1 MLSIMKVI
9 VKILFKRKSFLF
21 TTFILPLL
29 LIVGISALEGGASSY
44 NIGIINK
51 DEGQFG
57 TVIENR
63 LKDSDFINLTELQDK
78 DYTEELIYHKYEMI
92 ITIDEDFT
100 QKIVNGDLSKLKYK
114 TLTEAEDT
122 AVVKNI
128 IEGEVSS
135 LAKLCNNIDIK
146 KEGIDEVIKTFDDS
160 KPELDEI
167 SSVERKSNV
176 VNSIGLIFYVIFTS
190 ASFSCAFLL
199 EDERLGTKSRTIMG
213 KISEKEYYGA
223 HLLVYLLLGA
233 IPAVEYYALCNAW
246 DMEFGFDNKILLLV
260 ITLAVSCLAVTF
272 NVFVSSIIK
281 NKSVFT
287 LVSTCFTLP
296 MFMLSGCFWPYDMMG
311 ETLRKIGDVFP
322 TRWLILAFEDL
333 QKGSSFVDIIPNI
346 LGIIALSLLLF
357 ALAVYFTKNKRVLI
371 KCED

>member
-78 DYTEELIYHKYEMI
+78 DYSEELIYHKYEMI

-100 QKIVNGDLSKLKYK
+100 EKIVNGDLSKLKYK

-176 VNSIGLIFYVIFTS
+176 VNSIGLIFYVIFT
-190 ASFSCAFLL
+190 
-199 EDERLGTKSRTIMG
+199 
-213 KISEKEYYGA
+213 
-223 HLLVYLLLGA
+223 
-233 IPAVEYYALCNAW
+233 
-246 DMEFGFDNKILLLV
+246 
-260 ITLAVSCLAVTF
+260 
-272 NVFVSSIIK
+272 
-281 NKSVFT
+281 
-287 LVSTCFTLP
+287 
-296 MFMLSGCFWPYDMMG
+296 
-311 ETLRKIGDVFP
+311 LR
-322 TRWLILAFEDL
+322 
-333 QKGSSFVDIIPNI
+333 
-346 LGIIALSLLLF
+346 
-357 ALAVYFTKNKRVLI
+357 
-371 KCED
+371 

>member
-9 VKILFKRKSFLF
+9 VKILFKRKSFIF
-21 TTFILPLL
+21 TTFILPFL
-29 LIVGISALEGGASSY
+29 LISGIAALEDGNSTY
-44 NIGIINK
+44 YIGIINK
-51 DEGQFG
+51 DEGAFG
-57 TVIENR
+57 TIVEDR
-63 LKDSDFINLTELQDK
+63 LKDSNFITLKDLEDK
-78 DYTEELIYHKYEMI
+78 DYAEELIFHKYDMI
-92 ITIDEDFT
+92 ITIDKDFT
-100 QKIVNGDLSKLKYK
+100 EKLIDGDLSKLKYK
-114 TLTEAEDT
+114 TLTEGEDT
-122 AVVKNI
+122 AIVRNI
-128 IEGEVSS
+128 LDGEISS
-135 LAKLCNNIDIK
+135 LVKICNNIDVK
-146 KEGIDEVIKTFDDS
+146 KEGIDKVIDTFKDS
-160 KPELDEI
+160 KPEFNELN
-167 SSVERKSNV
+167 SVERKSKV
-176 VNSIGLIFYVIFTS
+176 ANSIGLIFYVIFTS

-199 EDERLGTKSRTIMG
+199 EDERLGTKSRTIIG

-223 HLLVYLLLGA
+223 HIIIYLLLGA
-233 IPAVEYYALCNAW
+233 IPAVEYYALCNVW

-322 TRWLILAFEDL
+322 TRWIILAFEDL

-371 KCED
+371 KSEE